1 MVNEWYWIY
10 VFLLTVQFSL
20 AEKWEGR
27 YSEVGTGWRGN
38 FHFKPKENSCA
49 LSQDPDQAFTF
60 YAEAGFRLRM
70 KTWSLSHHDKH
81 FKNHLQKVWLEMGRE
96 TCSEVLR
103 GKFLQLNGCFP
114 WLIWLQQNVP
124 AREQGNQTH
133 AACGVWACLAPWF
146 FLWFAWLVGFCFVCW
161 LVGWWLFVG
170 FFFFKKKIRD
180 GAGSYLGSGTEGS
193 PGHTC
198 SSYGDKRI
206 FFEVGLLL
214 WVPLETTLVA
224 EYCLFA
230 KTPSAQDP
238 GIISDY
244 QNFWTTR

>member
-1 MVNEWYWIY
+1 MVNKWYWIY

-27 YSEVGTGWRGN
+27 YSETGTGWRGN

-49 LSQDPDQAFTF
+49 LSQDPDWAFTF

-70 KTWSLSHHDKH
+70 KTSSLSHHDKH
-81 FKNHLQKVWLEMGRE
+81 FKNHLQKVLTGDGKGDVLCGAQREVSPTQWLLSMAYLTPAERPSKRTRE
-96 TCSEVLR
+96 SDSCY
-103 GKFLQLNGCFP
+103 
-114 WLIWLQQNVP
+114 
-124 AREQGNQTH
+124 
-133 AACGVWACLAPWF
+133 
-146 FLWFAWLVGFCFVCW
+146 LWGLGMPCALVFSLVC
-161 LVGWWLFVG
+161 LVGWVLFCLLVGWLVVFCC
-170 FFFFKKKIRD
+170 FFLKKKIRD

-230 KTPSAQDP
+230 KNPSAQDP